1 MSISSEIEVATI
13 RIADAAMT
21 LENKVTIAL
30 PSQTSLTM
38 LKNGMTAKKSA
49 KNLFAF

>member
-1 MSISSEIEVATI
+1 MSVSSEIKVATI
-13 RIADAAMT
+13 RIADASTT
-21 LENKVTIAL
+21 LENKVMIAL